1 MRQASILVI
10 GAGIGGLTAAIALGR
25 RGFRVEL
32 IERDP
37 EWSVYGVGIIQQS
50 NVVRAMHMLG
60 ILKDYLDA
68 GVGFDHVEIYAP
80 DGRRLARVPSPK
92 LVPEYPANVGIG
104 RRALQGVLAGRAR
117 EAGAQVK
124 LGVEATRLD
133 DDGDGVTVQF
143 SDGSAARYDVVV
155 GADGLYSTTRAMLF
169 PEARGPELT
178 GQGVWR
184 YNFPRE
190 PGLDALQAYE
200 GPIGMG
206 LVPLNKD
213 LMYMYVTSPEPKNP
227 RYPRERL
234 AQAMRDKLKHAP
246 PRIAALAEQ
255 ITDDAGVV
263 YKPLEWLYL
272 DGPWHK
278 GRVALLGDAV
288 HATTPH
294 LGQGAGMA
302 IEDGIVLAEEL
313 ARGDAPQ
320 AAFTAW
326 QARRVER
333 CRYIVE
339 QSKQIGDSQLG
350 LRPPVDQS
358 AAVRGMFEMIARP
371 L

>member
-1 MRQASILVI
+1 MQQASILII
-10 GAGIGGLTAAIALGR
+10 GAGIGGLTTAIALGR
-25 RGFRVEL
+25 RGLRVDM

-37 EWSVYGVGIIQQS
+37 AWSVYGVGIIQQS
-50 NVVRAMHMLG
+50 NVIRAMHALD
-60 ILKDYLDA
+60 LLQDYLDA
-68 GVGFDHVEIYAP
+68 GVGFDHVDIFAP
-80 DGRRLARVPSPK
+80 DGRQLARVPSPK
-92 LVPEYPANVGIG
+92 LVPAHPANVGIG
-104 RRALQGVLAGRAR
+104 RRALQQVLATRAR
-117 EAGAQVK
+117 EAGATVR
-124 LGVEATRLD
+124 LGVEATQLA

-143 SDGSAARYDVVV
+143 SDGSSARYDVVI
-155 GADGLYSTTRAMLF
+155 GADGLYSTTRGMLF
-169 PEARGPELT
+169 PQAPAPAFT

-206 LVPLNKD
+206 LVPIGRD
-213 LMYMYVTSPEPKNP
+213 LMYLYVTSPEPGNP
-227 RYPRERL
+227 RYPRAGL
-234 AQAMRDKLKHAP
+234 ARVMRDKLRHAP
-246 PRIAALAEQ
+246 PRIAALAAG
-255 ITDDAGVV
+255 IDDDASVV
-263 YKPLEWLYL
+263 YRPLEWLWL

-278 GRVALLGDAV
+278 GRVVLLGDAV

-313 ARGDAPQ
+313 AQHATPQ
-320 AAFTAW
+320 QAFVAW
-326 QARRVER
+326 QARRLER
-333 CRYIVE
+333 CRYIVDA
-339 QSKQIGDSQLG
+339 SKAIGDSQLG